1 MIIHLLGVPMDLG
14 SGRRGVDMGPS
25 AIRIAGVAG
34 RLEELGHK
42 VVDEGDVVIKNASWA
57 SITFP
62 CCWAAII
69 RLRSAP
75 SQGRSGERGAGRS
88 SESRQR
94 REEAAEG
101 DRPAGDVRVSISSD
115 CHLV

>member
-34 RLEELGHK
+34 RLEEQGHK
-42 VVDEGDVVIKNASWA
+42 VVDDGDVVIKNMEELKVGNERARYLAEIRLPSATLARKVDRIMSLNPFPWVLGV
-57 SITFP
+57 IT
-62 CCWAAII
+62 

-75 SQGRSGERGAGRS
+75 S
-88 SESRQR
+88 
-94 REEAAEG
+94 
-101 DRPAGDVRVSISSD
+101 PALPPLPS
-115 CHLV
+115 